1 MIYTIWRTYL
11 KESLYPLPL
20 YSCWATNTFDLVLSS
35 LIIIFIY
42 PFVFVTSKI
51 ISNKG
56 DFVKLILKI
65 PRVLSGKNSFVGP
78 MQKSENSELFL
89 GKLGITGL
97 WYLENIGKNDSAEN
111 RRLDLFYAKNQ
122 NIWLDLE
129 IIGKTI
135 AKTLSRR
142 GKNG

>member
-1 MIYTIWRTYL
+1 
-11 KESLYPLPL
+11 
-20 YSCWATNTFDLVLSS
+20 
-35 LIIIFIY
+35 
-42 PFVFVTSKI
+42 
-51 ISNKG
+51 
-56 DFVKLILKI
+56 
-65 PRVLSGKNSFVGP
+65 
-78 MQKSENSELFL
+78 MQSSENSELFL
-89 GKLGITGL
+89 GKPGITGL
-97 WYLENIGKNDSAEN
+97 WYLENIEKNDSVEN